1 MNRIYDLTWDQTR
14 PGIYETQ
21 AHDGSIWRYNVG
33 TGEVH
38 EVTDIHPRNRIG
50 NASMRSLA
58 TKEVQRLID
67 A

>member
-1 MNRIYDLTWDQTR
+1 MTDTYTLTWDQTR

-21 AHDGSIWRYNVG
+21 AHDGSIWRWAVG
-33 TGEVH
+33 SGEVS
-38 EVTDIHPRNRIG
+38 EVTDMHPRNRIG
-50 NASMRSLA
+50 NASLKALA